1 MKQDFRTL
9 NELLANAR
17 QQFGSRTYLAAKR
30 DGRYQ
35 PVTYEAFGAQVDAA
49 RAGLVQLGV
58 KRGDRVAVISDN
70 CVPWAVMAF
79 ATFGLGALYVPMY
92 EAQLPGE
99 WSFILGDCEASL
111 VLAGSPAVAARLAPY
126 LKDLPAVRQV
136 VVLRP
141 GSEALPAGQLG
152 FEQLLERGRAAPVP
166 QETVEP
172 TELATLTYTSG
183 TTGKPKGVMLTHYN
197 IASNV
202 SAVMDAFGMDP
213 QGERSL
219 AFLPWAHVYG
229 QVVELYAALAGGS
242 QIYLAESPT
251 TLLQNLGEAQ
261 PTVLFSVPRV
271 WNKVYAGI
279 HGKMLQEGGA
289 KLALF
294 RRALAVAQAREEL
307 AKQGKRS
314 ALLDVQGRVLDKLVF
329 SKIRARLG
337 GRLKYAVSGAASL
350 SPEVARF
357 FSHVGLTVCE
367 GYGLTETSPVAT
379 NNRPGQIRLGSV
391 GKALPGVSVRIEP
404 VEGIPAGQGEVVVK
418 GPNVMQGYYRRPE
431 ETAAVLLPDGS
442 FRTGD
447 LGRMDADG
455 YVYITGRVKEQFKLE
470 NGKYV
475 SPAPLEE
482 ALKVSPYI
490 AQVFL
495 EGANR
500 PHVVALVVPNAEALL
515 AWAKN
520 NGLEG
525 KTIPQLIGEPAVR
538 GFYRAELDRLSTG
551 FKGFERVV
559 EFSLVP
565 EEFTA
570 DNGLLTPSLKVKRAA
585 VAQRFRG
592 QLDALYAEP
601 AAA

>member
-1 MKQDFRTL
+1 VL
-9 NELLANAR
+9 
-17 QQFGSRTYLAAKR
+17 S
-30 DGRYQ
+30 
-35 PVTYEAFGAQVDAA
+35 YE
-49 RAGLVQLGV
+49 
-58 KRGDRVAVISDN
+58 
-70 CVPWAVMAF
+70 
-79 ATFGLGALYVPMY
+79 
-92 EAQLPGE
+92 E
-99 WSFILGDCEASL
+99 
-111 VLAGSPAVAARLAPY
+111 VLS
-126 LKDLPAVRQV
+126 
-136 VVLRP
+136 
-141 GSEALPAGQLG
+141 
-152 FEQLLERGRAAPVP
+152 RGRSAPVP
-166 QETVEP
+166 VAEVAPEA
-172 TELATLTYTSG
+172 LATFTYTSG
-183 TTGKPKGVMLTHYN
+183 TTGKPKGVMLSHFN

-202 SAVMDAFGMDP
+202 GAVVAAFGMDP
-213 QGERSL
+213 AGERSL

-229 QVVELYAALAGGS
+229 QVVELYSALVAGS
-242 QIYLAESPT
+242 QVYLAESPT
-251 TLLQNLGEAQ
+251 TLLQNLAEAQ

-294 RRALAVAQAREEL
+294 RRALAVAKQKAEL
-307 AKQGKRS
+307 AALGRS
-314 ALLDVQGRVLDKLVF
+314 SAWVDLQVRVLDALVF

-357 FSHVGLTVCE
+357 FSYVGLTVLE

-379 NNRPGQIRLGSV
+379 NNRPGANRLGSV
-391 GKALPGVSVRIEP
+391 GRALPGVTIRIHP
-404 VEGIPAGQGEVVVK
+404 VEGIPAGEGEVVVQ
-418 GPNVMQGYYRRPE
+418 GPNVMQGYYKRPE
-431 ETAAVLLPDGS
+431 ETAAVFLPDGA

-455 YVYITGRVKEQFKLE
+455 FVYITGRVKEQFKLE

-482 ALKVSPYI
+482 ALKVSPYV

-495 EGANR
+495 DGANR

-515 AWAKN
+515 AWAKHH
-520 NGLEG
+520 GLEG
-525 KTIPQLIGEPAVR
+525 KTVPQLIGEPAVR

-551 FKGFERVV
+551 FKGYERVA
-559 EFSLVP
+559 EFTLIP

-585 VAQRFRG
+585 VAQRYRG
-592 QLDALYAEP
+592 HLEALYAEP